1 MRVFEEKKRQL
12 KISLSLDNNENNKRN
27 IAVNG
32 PKKCD

>member
-27 IAVNG
+27 IASLR
-32 PKKCD
+32 